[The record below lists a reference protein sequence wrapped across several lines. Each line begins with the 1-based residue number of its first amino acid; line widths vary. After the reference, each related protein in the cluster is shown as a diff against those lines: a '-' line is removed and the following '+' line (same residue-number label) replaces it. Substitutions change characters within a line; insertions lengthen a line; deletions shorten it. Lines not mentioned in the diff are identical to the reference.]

1 MNIVSFKDLWGLRL
15 DYSVFKMSRNPFS
28 ITPLFSDYDNKE
40 RCKMDEGLFVV
51 TKESRDVVIS
61 FGLGKRIITWGKI
74 GVGKTTLLNMLLYL
88 ARFRES
94 CLPIRVIIKED
105 NVGRA
110 VQELLYT
117 CCFEL
122 VNELKRRKITEP
134 LRSAKRWLLDKRY
147 TDRLYDF
154 MCRLIGAYEEGR
166 GEERKVSV
174 AAGVSAVLEAGMETE
189 DVTIKSFRTYVENLP
204 VKMIEEY
211 LKEICK
217 LVKELG
223 YDGIVFA
230 LDEADHIPSVEKVL
244 GMLTVSREIF
254 FASTDCTFILAGS
267 PDILAQDKKNEIVG
281 IFDSIIEIKSLRES
295 EIMEAFSK
303 RLKSENEHLTLN
315 DVFAPEAIKAIMNY
329 SGGVLKVAIKL
340 AENALGEAAS
350 LRECPVSAKHINAA
364 FTRTRADIAVRLP
377 EHMLQVLRAL
387 HELGEA
393 SPSDKTFQA
402 KASLSRSRLTLILGS
417 LYEEKLVERLRKGRK
432 IVYKV
437 PPQVIPLIS

>member
-1 MNIVSFKDLWGLRL
+1 MSFKDLWDLRV
-15 DYSVFKMSRNPFS
+15 DYSVFKLSRNPFS
-28 ITPLFSDYDNKE
+28 IAPLFSDYNNKE

-51 TKESRDVVIS
+51 TKEARDAVIS
-61 FGLGKRIITWGKI
+61 FGLGKRIMTWGKI

-134 LRSAKRWLLDKRY
+134 LKSARRWLLDKRY
-147 TDRLYDF
+147 ADRLYDF
-154 MCRLIGAYEEGR
+154 MCRLIGAYEEER

-174 AAGVSAVLEAGMETE
+174 AAGVSAVLETGMETE
-189 DVTIKSFRTYVENLP
+189 DVTIKSFKTYVENLP

-223 YDGIVFA
+223 YKGIVFA
-230 LDEADHIPSVEKVL
+230 LDEADHIPRVEKVL
-244 GMLTVSREIF
+244 GMFTVSREIF
-254 FASTDCTFILAGS
+254 FASKNCTFIVAGS
-267 PDILAQDKKNEIVG
+267 PDIIAQDKKKEIVG
-281 IFDSIIEIKSLRES
+281 IFDSIIEIKRLRES
-295 EIMEAFSK
+295 EIMEVFSK
-303 RLKSENEHLTLN
+303 RLKSENEYLTLN
-315 DVFAPEAIKAIMNY
+315 NVFTPEAMKAIMNY
-329 SGGVLKVAIKL
+329 SDGVLKTAIRL
-340 AENALGEAAS
+340 AENALDEAAS
-350 LRECPVSAKHINAA
+350 LRECPVSVKHINAA
-364 FTRTRADIAVRLP
+364 FTRTRADISVRLP
-377 EHMLQVLRAL
+377 EHILQVLKAL

-393 SPSDKTFQA
+393 SPSDEAFQA
-402 KASLSRSRLTLILGS
+402 KAGLSRPRLTLILGS
-417 LYEEKLVERLRKGRK
+417 LYEEKLVGRLRKGRK